1 MATYKIAGLVVR
13 TLFSHVSVED
23 EFAEYSV
30 PEVGRVDVV
39 VEIVEETRQNIPAA
53 LTMVAEDEF
62 KSIATKGDEYY
73 FIYREGW
80 HILFSRLSVDALT
93 GSATISIC
101 VDRGKSIAE
110 IPRWA
115 IRSAIMYPFFA
126 YLISNGIFPL
136 HSCGLSLDGRGILV
150 SGTSGSGKSTIGK
163 ILVERY
169 GAKYLGEDVNAC
181 LKDGHF
187 SGMPFSRIINNAE
200 SCVHAVFFLG
210 NKTGRLSQADIADN
224 LMKSD
229 FAIRGLRASVDTVV
243 SVAKC
248 FSTCKRCFMISRKGQ
263 TEDETASLVYDLAF
277 GRKEL

>member
-13 TLFSHVSVED
+13 TLFSHASVED

-30 PEVGRVDVV
+30 PEGGRVDVV
-39 VEIVEETRQNIPAA
+39 VEIVEATRQTIPAA

-62 KSIATKGDEYY
+62 KSIATKGDEFY
-73 FIYREGW
+73 FIYREDW
-80 HILFSRLSVDALT
+80 HILFSRLSVDATT
-93 GSATISIC
+93 GLATISIC
-101 VDRGKSIAE
+101 VDRGVSIAE

-126 YLISNGIFPL
+126 CLISNGIFPL

-163 ILVERY
+163 ILVERH
-169 GAKYLGEDVNAC
+169 GAKYLGEDANAC
-181 LKDGHF
+181 LKDGRF
-187 SGMPFSRIINNAE
+187 LGMPFSRIINNAE
-200 SCVHAVFFLG
+200 SRVNAVFFLG
-210 NKTGRLSQADIADN
+210 NKTGRLDQADIADN

-229 FAIRGLRASVDTVV
+229 FAIRGLRASVDTAA

-248 FSTCKRCFMISRKGQ
+248 FSICNRCFMISRSGQ
-263 TEDETASLVYDLAF
+263 TEEETASLVYDLAF